1 MRYAPSVRSFLAAAR
16 CFHSPEPRC
25 WRRVTRC
32 APRSSASRPFRRTQ
46 KRAIAFRSTARITSA
61 QPPSWVRVRA
71 VVAFE
76 PLREAPGWQELRA
89 RFSDPLTQEPIRGQ
103 ICQLT
108 DIPESAT
115 WRQRGTHRRS
125 WLQADLAVDDAAS
138 PAASAILFLPEEETE
153 PGFSADARVPLRPVG
168 RTAGNGPTGLGR
180 NSTAQASGSG

>member
-1 MRYAPSVRSFLAAAR
+1 MFLAQAPAAAPGKATNGDAGR
-16 CFHSPEPRC
+16 PAQTDR
-25 WRRVTRC
+25 WRLTQIMTDVPGMDGLSRQHFDHPAYTRP
-32 APRSSASRPFRRTQ
+32 AE
-46 KRAIAFRSTARITSA
+46 
-61 QPPSWVRVRA
+61 QPSLWVRVRA

-125 WLQADLAVDDAAS
+125 WLQAGSGCRRRCIPRSLSDPLPARRGNRTGLQRGCAAFRFGQ
-138 PAASAILFLPEEETE
+138 SAEQ
-153 PGFSADARVPLRPVG
+153 PG
-168 RTAGNGPTGLGR
+168 TAPTGLGR